1 MMMRNVPNA
10 MKANALKIPEPTSIQ
25 KARTAVRPVSLNI
38 TRTKMLAK
46 NVANTDNKMSV
57 TKISF
62 VLTYLS
68 KFNFIVLLVDL

>member
-1 MMMRNVPNA
+1 MMILNVPNA
-10 MKANALKIPEPTSIQ
+10 MKANALNTPEPTSIQ

-57 TKISF
+57 TKINF

>member
-1 MMMRNVPNA
+1 MMILNVPHA
-10 MKANALKIPEPTSIQ
+10 TKANALKIPEPTSIQ

-38 TRTKMLAK
+38 TRTKTLAK

-57 TKISF
+57 TKINF

>member
-1 MMMRNVPNA
+1 MMMRNVPKA
-10 MKANALKIPEPTSIQ
+10 MNANALKIPEPTSIQ

>member
-10 MKANALKIPEPTSIQ
+10 MNANALKIPEPTSIQ
-25 KARTAVRPVSLNI
+25 KARTVVRPVSLNI
-38 TRTKMLAK
+38 TRTKMLAR

-57 TKISF
+57 TKISL

>member
-1 MMMRNVPNA
+1 MMILNVPNA

-25 KARTAVRPVSLNI
+25 KARTVVRPVSLNI

-68 KFNFIVLLVDL
+68 KFNFIVFLVDL